1 MSANMTFDNE
11 RNIVIGNEYDTGL
24 INSTSY
30 VVYDCCVCSL
40 PIHDQLIF
48 RVNENYFHSFCINC
62 SECHMNLFDKCYT
75 RNGKIYCKE
84 HFFKEFGT
92 ECASCKYSIAS
103 SEDVQRANEFI
114 YHLQCFSC
122 LICHHHFRTGEKF
135 YLINDQKLVC
145 KTDYDTIKN
154 KVFHDTNKRSRTTVT
169 QKQLEIL
176 KKVYTTSI
184 KPGRH
189 IRESLAKDT
198 GLDIRVVQVWFQN
211 RRAKEKRL
219 KKDTSK
225 QRSTAIRTKDK
236 KECKIKIQN
245 IRQKQHS
252 TNEDDI
258 VSLSD
263 ELSEHDS
270 NDSLSSVR
278 RLSSEFVSFKSSST
292 ESKGL
297 LIPSSYST
305 SSSTITINDD
315 HESLSELDFNTLN
328 STDIN
333 H

>member
-1 MSANMTFDNE
+1 MIIT
-11 RNIVIGNEYDTGL
+11 
-24 INSTSY
+24 
-30 VVYDCCVCSL
+30 
-40 PIHDQLIF
+40 
-48 RVNENYFHSFCINC
+48 
-62 SECHMNLFDKCYT
+62 
-75 RNGKIYCKE
+75 
-84 HFFKEFGT
+84 
-92 ECASCKYSIAS
+92 
-103 SEDVQRANEFI
+103 
-114 YHLQCFSC
+114 
-122 LICHHHFRTGEKF
+122 
-135 YLINDQKLVC
+135 
-145 KTDYDTIKN
+145 
-154 KVFHDTNKRSRTTVT
+154 VFHDTNKRSRTTVT

-263 ELSEHDS
+263 
-270 NDSLSSVR
+270 
-278 RLSSEFVSFKSSST
+278 
-292 ESKGL
+292 
-297 LIPSSYST
+297 
-305 SSSTITINDD
+305 
-315 HESLSELDFNTLN
+315 
-328 STDIN
+328 
-333 H
+333 